1 MDIDGYDY
9 YEKGY
14 IYPNN
19 NRNGK
24 SNKQTLC
31 YKQRQTEAQALEL
44 THSHLGRLL
53 QSAEM
58 LAYKLNLISKG
69 VSLKYQVYD
78 SFDIADKKDI
88 DTLKYDVINFLD
100 FYEKAIIIHNKK
112 FKYELPESTSILIND
127 LKAWERKAS
136 PKDKRFFTSILD
148 LIQKGSYDDSVFPDE
163 NTLYEKAKK
172 DNAKFKKSAVFWKTF
187 SIPILNFLNNLI
199 KCTQE
204 NLNKNPN
211 YKPDIH
217 FGSKATNNKNLTK
230 TADYFKK
237 EIAINTKLDEIN
249 NILLGIIEE
258 KVTSN
263 MLINAINEL
272 NNLYRTFKNNYGDIE
287 LDKNKISELKKNI
300 ENLKSNDC
308 NTYNL
313 LKQLTIEIDENNY
326 Q

>member
-1 MDIDGYDY
+1 MDIENYDY
-9 YEKGY
+9 YEEGY
-14 IYPNN
+14 ISPNN
-19 NRNGK
+19 NRYEK
-24 SNKQTLC
+24 HNKQRLC
-31 YKQRQTEAQALEL
+31 VKQKQTEVEALEL

-58 LAYKLNLISKG
+58 LAYKLNLINKNTK
-69 VSLKYQVYD
+69 LKYQIYD
-78 SFDIADKKDI
+78 SFEIADKKDI
-88 DTLKYDVINFLD
+88 DTLKFDVINFLD

-112 FKYELPESTSILIND
+112 FKYELPDSTSILIND

-136 PKDKRFFTSILD
+136 SKDKRFFTAILD

-172 DNAKFKKSAVFWKTF
+172 DNAKFKKNASFWKTF
-187 SIPILNFLNNLI
+187 SIPILNFLTNLI
-199 KCTQE
+199 KSTQD

-230 TADYFKK
+230 TAEYYQK
-237 EIAINTKLDEIN
+237 EIEINTKLDQIN
-249 NILLGIIEE
+249 NIITLIVEG
-258 KVTSN
+258 KVCSN

-272 NNLYRTFKNNYGDIE
+272 NNLYRAFKNNYGEIQ
-287 LDKNKISELKKNI
+287 LDKNKLSELKKNI
-300 ENLKSNDC
+300 ENLKLNDY
-308 NTYNL
+308 NTYNM

>member
-1 MDIDGYDY
+1 MEIDNYDY
-9 YEKGY
+9 YEEGY

-19 NRNGK
+19 IRQEK
-24 SNKQTLC
+24 HNKQKLC
-31 YKQRQTEAQALEL
+31 YKQKQTEAEALEL

-58 LAYKLNLISKG
+58 LAYKLNLINKG
-69 VSLKYQVYD
+69 IKLKYQTYD

-112 FKYELPESTSILIND
+112 FKYELPDSTSILIND
-127 LKAWERKAS
+127 LKTWERKAS
-136 PKDKRFFTSILD
+136 SKDKRFFTSILD

-172 DNAKFKKSAVFWKTF
+172 DNAKFKKNASFWKTF

-199 KCTQE
+199 KSTQE

-217 FGSKATNNKNLTK
+217 FGSKAINNKNLTT
-230 TADYFKK
+230 TAEYYQK
-237 EIAINTKLDEIN
+237 EIEINTKLDEIN
-249 NILLGIIEE
+249 NIITLLVEG
-258 KVTSN
+258 KLCSN
-263 MLINAINEL
+263 LLINAINDL
-272 NNLYRTFKNNYGDIE
+272 NNLIRTFKNKYGEIQM
-287 LDKNKISELKKNI
+287 DKNKLSELKKNI
-300 ENLKSNDC
+300 ENLKLNDY
-308 NTYNL
+308 NTYNM

-326 Q
+326 H

>member
-1 MDIDGYDY
+1 MQIDDYDY
-9 YEKGY
+9 YEEGY

-19 NRNGK
+19 NRLEK
-24 SNKQTLC
+24 PNKQTLC

-58 LAYKLNLISKG
+58 LAYKLNLINKG
-69 VSLKYQVYD
+69 SNLKYQVYD

-112 FKYELPESTSILIND
+112 FKYELPKSTSILIND

-136 PKDKRFFTSILD
+136 PKDKRFFTTILD

-199 KCTQE
+199 KFTQE

-249 NILLGIIEE
+249 NIILGILEE
-258 KVTSN
+258 KVCSK
-263 MLINAINEL
+263 MLINAVNDL
-272 NNLYRTFKNNYGDIE
+272 NNLYKAFKNNYGDIE

-300 ENLKSNDC
+300 ENLKSNDY
-308 NTYNL
+308 NTYNM
-313 LKQLTIEIDENNY
+313 LKQFTIEIDENNY

>member
-1 MDIDGYDY
+1 MDIDGYNY
-9 YEKGY
+9 YEEGY

-24 SNKQTLC
+24 PNKQTLC

-69 VSLKYQVYD
+69 VSL
-78 SFDIADKKDI
+78 I
-88 DTLKYDVINFLD
+88 INFLD

-172 DNAKFKKSAVFWKTF
+172 DNAKFKKSAGFWKTF

-199 KCTQE
+199 KSTQE
-204 NLNKNPN
+204 NLSKNPN

-249 NILLGIIEE
+249 NILLGLIEE
-258 KVTSN
+258 KATSN

-272 NNLYRTFKNNYGDIE
+272 NNLYRSFKNNYGDIE

-300 ENLKSNDC
+300 ENLKSNDY